1 VAVDAVSE
9 VEIARAREEVASYA
23 ADPDNATAWY
33 RNIMSV
39 EWRSP
44 RPLQVGSRIAFVARF
59 LGRTISYIY
68 EVKEFVPAER
78 LVMATWDGPFAM
90 ETTYSWRDSPRGGTT
105 MVLRNRGTPSG
116 FGKMAAPVI
125 AAAIRRANRA
135 DLGRLKAIIEG

>member
-1 VAVDAVSE
+1 MAVDAVSE
-9 VEIARAREEVASYA
+9 VEIARAREEVAFYA

-68 EVKEFVPAER
+68 EVKEFVPAAR

-135 DLGRLKAIIEG
+135 DLGRLKAIIES